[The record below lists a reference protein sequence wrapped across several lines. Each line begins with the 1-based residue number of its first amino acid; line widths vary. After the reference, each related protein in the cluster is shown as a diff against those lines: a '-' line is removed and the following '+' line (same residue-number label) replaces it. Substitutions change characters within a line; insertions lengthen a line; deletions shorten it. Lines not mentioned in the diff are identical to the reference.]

1 MSGAPAFVTGC
12 DLVDIDRLAA
22 AMARRPGLRR
32 RVFTDR
38 ELADAE
44 RDAPTLEVANA
55 RLAARFAAKEAA
67 RKAFDDLR
75 LPFHAVEVR
84 SNGSGAP
91 ELLLDGS
98 PCGLAVSLSHEAGVA
113 MAVVVGP
120 ATVRRRPAAADDG
133 PAGAEQLSGPEPL
146 SDPEP
151 QSDPDPLADTE
162 R

>member
-1 MSGAPAFVTGC
+1 MSGSPGFVTGC

-22 AMARRPGLRR
+22 AISRRPALAQ

-38 ELADAE
+38 ELADA
-44 RDAPTLEVANA
+44 RRGDPLPEVVHA

-91 ELLLDGS
+91 QLLLHGE
-98 PCGLAVSLSHEAGVA
+98 PCDLAVSLSHDGGVA

-120 ATVRRRPAAADDG
+120 ATVRDVARTEHRPR
-133 PAGAEQLSGPEPL
+133 PSR
-146 SDPEP
+146 S
-151 QSDPDPLADTE
+151 S
-162 R
+162 

>member
-1 MSGAPAFVTGC
+1 MSSVPAFVTGC

-22 AMARRPGLRR
+22 AMARRPGLER

-38 ELADAE
+38 ELADAN
-44 RDAPTLEVANA
+44 RDAPAVEVTHA

-67 RKAFDDLR
+67 RKAFDNLR

-91 ELLLDGS
+91 ELLLFGE

-113 MAVVVGP
+113 MAVVIGP
-120 ATVRRRPAAADDG
+120 AAVRQSASARHRRD
-133 PAGAEQLSGPEPL
+133 EPDPM
-146 SDPEP
+146 SDPA
-151 QSDPDPLADTE
+151 PLADAE